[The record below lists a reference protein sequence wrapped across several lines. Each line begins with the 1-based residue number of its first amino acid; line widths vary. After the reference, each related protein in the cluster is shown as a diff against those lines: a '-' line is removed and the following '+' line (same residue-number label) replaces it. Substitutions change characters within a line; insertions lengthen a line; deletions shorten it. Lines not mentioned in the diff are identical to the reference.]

1 MISHYRALLNIISE
15 NYVFFVF
22 FVLRLLTVKQA
33 AGIYFINPYYLSL
46 NYLYKTL
53 QVCRSPVDH

>member
-1 MISHYRALLNIISE
+1 MISHYRALLYIISE

-33 AGIYFINPYYLSL
+33 AGIYFINPYYL
-46 NYLYKTL
+46 YKTL